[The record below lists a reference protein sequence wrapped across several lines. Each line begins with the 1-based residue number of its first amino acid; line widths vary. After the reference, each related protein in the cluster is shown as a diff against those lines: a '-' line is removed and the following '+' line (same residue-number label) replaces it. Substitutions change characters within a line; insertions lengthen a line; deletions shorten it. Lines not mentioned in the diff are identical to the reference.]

1 MSTGNKLQSLKSKMP
16 KFKKLIVKL
25 SLSIIALLIL
35 GGAYMFIRYNYIPNR
50 RVDEII
56 QNFENGDE
64 NTKIEY
70 AIQILSV
77 KSDWYEQYYEQDY
90 DTYCKIEELLEDKGY
105 LNKSFEYIESMAFN
119 GNAKCQYYLGKL
131 YFNPHF
137 NGVWQEMKRIV
148 DYDWDIYYYWIIK
161 AAEQGFVEAYY
172 DAAEY
177 YQNKRIGYDDRK
189 DRPVYAYDEKG
200 LEYIIKG
207 ALAGDDR
214 CQLIYGDLILQ
225 NGQIPDGPKKRCT
238 EEEFEE
244 AKEWWRMSAKQGNK
258 TAKKRLQTMFD

>member
-1 MSTGNKLQSLKSKMP
+1 MSTVNKLQNFKSKLP

-35 GGAYMFIRYNYIPNR
+35 GGAYMFIRYNYIPNK

-56 QNFENGDE
+56 QKFENGDE

-70 AIQILSV
+70 AIQILSE
-77 KSDWYEQYYEQDY
+77 KSDWYDQWYEQDY
-90 DTYCKIEELLEDKGY
+90 DTYYKIEELLRYKGY
-105 LNKSFEYIESMAFN
+105 LNKSFEYIESMALN
-119 GNAKCQYYLGKL
+119 GNAKCQYYLGVL
-131 YFNPHF
+131 YNNEPM
-137 NGVWQEMKRIV
+137 MKKIV
-148 DYDWDIYYYWIIK
+148 YEDEDISDYWFIK
-161 AAEQGFVEAYY
+161 AAEQGYVDAYCR
-172 DAAEY
+172 AALHY
-177 YQNKRIGYDDRK
+177 KNKRIGYDDRY
-189 DRPVYAYDEKG
+189 DRPVYGYNEKG

-207 ALAGDDR
+207 ALAGDDH
-214 CQLIYGDLILQ
+214 CQLICGDLILQ

-244 AKEWWRMSAKQGNK
+244 AKEWWRKSAKQGNK